1 MEKLTKENS
10 EIKND
15 YTLLKTEVESKDA
28 RISGLEEK
36 LTKTENKLSESEN
49 LYETEKAKKEK
60 LNARLKYC
68 KEKLAKCNSSIT
80 QLKSSK
86 LVLLK
91 TVSDYSESVPKW
103 QQDIMNASK
112 LLSEQLLKLEF
123 ENNELKAKL
132 ASQVEAESSSAEKEE
147 DIQKTMDECD
157 QATSK
162 FNSISKK
169 YKKLEE
175 EHRVY
180 AEKIKSL
187 KSENETHLN
196 NLKSLESEKHI
207 LVNEKKTARETI
219 QKLEAEKLE
228 LQNSQQELT
237 DNVAFLKAEMKKL
250 KICKDNLEKQKAIFA
265 EDLQTLRENKFQ
277 SEQAL
282 VAKMNEE
289 LISLRSALVSVEEEN
304 KLLLESNEMLKS
316 QLDTGLDEQK
326 TPEMRRIMEQNDL
339 LHTDI
344 SKLQTKIVSFKNEN
358 TSLLTEVKES
368 RQKLSE
374 LEAVLQDHESIKSKM
389 TNYKSENAEL
399 LKEMKE
405 INQALKERGET
416 ISKQY
421 MEISELNRKVQLLE
435 DEIKK
440 AKNVSEHKDGEIK
453 KMQNKADDDESE
465 KQNLSAEKDNLSSHW
480 QALLNER
487 DHIIISLQEDI
498 EKLKQNQG
506 NHSFGTYFSTFLT
519 FLKEVR
525 YFQRRYFA
533 L

>member
-10 EIKND
+10 DIKND
-15 YTLLKTEVESKDA
+15 YLLLKSETENKNT
-28 RISGLEEK
+28 RISDLEEK
-36 LTKTENKLSESEN
+36 LTKTENKLSESES

-112 LLSEQLLKLEF
+112 LLSEQLLKLES

-132 ASQVEAESSSAEKEE
+132 ASHIETEDNNVQNEVEF
-147 DIQKTMDECD
+147 QKSVDECD
-157 QATSK
+157 EANSK
-162 FNSISKK
+162 LYSVSEK
-169 YKKLEE
+169 YKKLQK
-175 EHRVY
+175 EHRIHV
-180 AEKIKSL
+180 ENLKLL
-187 KSENETHLN
+187 KSENETFLN

-207 LVNEKKTARETI
+207 LVNEKKVARETI

-228 LQNSQQELT
+228 LQNAHQELT
-237 DNVAFLKAEMKKL
+237 NNISFFKAEMKKL
-250 KICKDNLEKQKAIFA
+250 KFCIDNLEKQKITFT
-265 EDLQTLRENKFQ
+265 EELKTLRESKFQ

-282 VAKMNEE
+282 VTKMNDE

-316 QLDTGLDEQK
+316 QLDNGLDEQK
-326 TPEMRRIMEQNDL
+326 TPEMRRIMEQNDM

-358 TSLLTEVKES
+358 TSLLAEVKES

-374 LEAVLQDHESIKSKM
+374 LETVLQDHESTKSKM

-405 INQALKERGET
+405 INQVLKERGET

-440 AKNVSEHKDGEIK
+440 AKNVSEHKDDEIK
-453 KMQNKADDDESE
+453 KMQNKADDDESD
-465 KQNLSAEKDNLSSHW
+465 KQNWTTEKDNLSTHW

-506 NHSFGTYFSTFLT
+506 NHSFGMYILNANLIVT
-519 FLKEVR
+519 
-525 YFQRRYFA
+525 
-533 L
+533 